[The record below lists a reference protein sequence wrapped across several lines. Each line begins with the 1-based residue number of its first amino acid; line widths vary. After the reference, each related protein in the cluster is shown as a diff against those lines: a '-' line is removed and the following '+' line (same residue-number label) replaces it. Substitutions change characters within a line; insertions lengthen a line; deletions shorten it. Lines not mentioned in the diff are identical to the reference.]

1 MSEVV
6 VFIASGLCINADN
19 RMHID
24 IGPHTAVHKKTALE
38 GRRGSFSFFSIKS
51 QYSHELGETL

>member
-38 GRRGSFSFFSIKS
+38 GRGGSFSFFSIKS
-51 QYSHELGETL
+51 QYSH